1 MSDDKLVKH
10 QELAGITHW
19 SFSSASQ
26 PNSKWVFNYVHR
38 SAEDRRGDV
47 VGEAAYLG
55 TAVHS
60 TAQNVLA
67 HGQDIDSAIE
77 DGIRTYKEINKA
89 QYACEEIVKQEKYC
103 EVIPAMVRHLV
114 DLLTEHKFTAC
125 EEEVQISCNL
135 PGIYLDIIGYVD
147 LVADGIFTEIK
158 TRAPVKTRTLKDGS
172 QGWGKGRLP
181 KDEPEKAHVMQA
193 ALYAYALKMTPS
205 ITYVSPEE
213 AKIYTPFNCESLKRA
228 NLKIALED
236 LRQRILIK
244 QNLLRLSPDAKTL
257 ASITDPD
264 WSHNF
269 IWNIQ
274 PELLT
279 EAKKL
284 WQI

>member
-1 MSDDKLVKH
+1 MQNDCEDFVKI
-10 QELAGITHW
+10 Q
-19 SFSSASQ
+19 
-26 PNSKWVFNYVHR
+26 
-38 SAEDRRGDV
+38 
-47 VGEAAYLG
+47 
-55 TAVHS
+55 
-60 TAQNVLA
+60 
-67 HGQDIDSAIE
+67 
-77 DGIRTYKEINKA
+77 
-89 QYACEEIVKQEKYC
+89 KYC
-103 EVIPAMVRHLV
+103 EVIPDMVRHAV
-114 DLLTEHKFTAC
+114 DLLAKHGFTAC

-181 KDEPEKAHVMQA
+181 KDEPEKTHVMQA

-269 IWNIQ
+269 IWNIE
-274 PELLT
+274 PELLK
-279 EAKKL
+279 EAKAL

>member
-1 MSDDKLVKH
+1 MNDDVLVKN

-26 PNSKWVFNYVHR
+26 PNAKWVFNYVHR
-38 SAEDRRGDV
+38 TPEDRRSDV

-55 TAVHS
+55 TAVHN
-60 TAQNVLA
+60 TAQNILA
-67 HGQDIDSAIE
+67 HGQDFDSAIA
-77 DGIRTYKEINKA
+77 DGIKLYKQENQA
-89 QYACEEIVKQEKYC
+89 QYACEEIVKQKKYC
-103 EVIPAMVRHLV
+103 EVIPEMVRHLV
-114 DLLTEHKFTAC
+114 DLLKQHGFTAC
-125 EEEVQISCNL
+125 EEEVKISCKL
-135 PGIYLDIIGYVD
+135 PGVNLDIIGYVD
-147 LVADGIFTEIK
+147 LVGDGIFTEIK
-158 TRAPVKTRTLKDGS
+158 TRAPVKTRTLKDGT

-213 AKIYTPFNCESLKRA
+213 AKIFTPFNCESLKRN
-228 NLKIALED
+228 NLKNALED
-236 LRQRILIK
+236 FRQRILLK
-244 QNLLRLSPDAKTL
+244 QNLLRLSSDAKTL

-269 IWNIQ
+269 IWNIE
-274 PELLT
+274 PNLLK
-279 EAKKL
+279 EAKTL